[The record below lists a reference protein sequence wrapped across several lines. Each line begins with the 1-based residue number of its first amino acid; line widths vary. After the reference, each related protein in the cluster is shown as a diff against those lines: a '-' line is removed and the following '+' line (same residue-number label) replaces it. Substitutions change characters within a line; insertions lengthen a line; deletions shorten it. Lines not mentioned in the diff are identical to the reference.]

1 MARRPP
7 GQLRSAILDAT
18 MRLLEERQDP
28 ALVSVDAV
36 VTSVGCT
43 PPALYYYFPT
53 KDHLL
58 WEACQR
64 QYAAFAADLES
75 MTTHSDDAMAD
86 LRARGVAY
94 LTWAREHPA
103 AYHVLFMTRLDL
115 VDPTGGAADSG
126 EPPDFGETPGLDGL
140 VRDLRRAQAAGVAVG
155 DATVTAFALWAV
167 VHGFASL
174 SITNPDIP
182 ADFLLAGFERATV
195 GMFSGPAA

>member
-18 MRLLEERQDP
+18 LRLLQDRQDP
-28 ALVSVDAV
+28 AQVSVDAV
-36 VTSVGCT
+36 VSSVGCT

-75 MTTHSDDAMAD
+75 MTTHTDDPLAD
-86 LRARGVAY
+86 LRARGLAY
-94 LTWAREHPA
+94 LSWAREHPA
-103 AYHVLFMTRLDL
+103 AYRVLFMTRLDL
-115 VDPTGGAADSG
+115 VDPAGAPSDPGAV
-126 EPPDFGETPGLDGL
+126 PDFGETPGLDGL
-140 VRDLRRAQAAGVAVG
+140 VRDLERARSAGVHVG
-155 DATVTAFALWAV
+155 EATVTAFALWAV

-174 SITNPDIP
+174 SISNPEIP
-182 ADFLLAGFERATV
+182 LDFLLAGFERATT
-195 GMFSGPAA
+195 GMFGGAIP